1 MRRYDRVLVTGG
13 AGFVGSH
20 TVDLLLERGY
30 EVRVLDNLDPQVHGE
45 ADRPEFLD
53 LDRVEFVK
61 GDMVDRETVRRVLA
75 DVDAIIHL
83 ASRVGV
89 GQSMYQ
95 VGRYVAANTQGTA
108 NLLDVLVTEEHD
120 VKRLVLASS
129 MSIYGEGRYSCE
141 NCGAVSPR
149 LRSEKQLDERLWE
162 LLCPS
167 CGSTLR
173 PEPTDEEK
181 PLQPTSIYAM
191 TKRHQE
197 EMTLLVGETYG
208 IPTTALRYFN
218 IYGPRQAL
226 SNPYT
231 GVIALFAARTRN
243 NKPPIIFEDGNQ
255 TRDFIYVEDVARAN
269 LLAMEK
275 AEAAY
280 KTLNVGTGRATSI
293 MEIALMVIELCEK
306 EVTPLITGRYRS
318 GDVRHCYAEIRRISS
333 LGFKPQYSLS
343 EGLKRTLDWA
353 QSKEIP
359 KERSDEAV
367 KELEEHGLLR

>member
-1 MRRYDRVLVTGG
+1 MTRYARVLVTGG

-45 ADRPEFLD
+45 VESPQYLD

-61 GDMVDRETVRRVLA
+61 GDMVDRDTVWSVVS

-95 VGRYVAANTQGTA
+95 IEQYVTANTKGTA
-108 NLLDVLVTEEHD
+108 NLLDVLVTEKHN
-120 VKRLVLASS
+120 VRKLVVASS
-129 MSIYGEGRYSCE
+129 MSIYGEGRYSC
-141 NCGAVSPR
+141 NRCGLVSPK
-149 LRSEKQLDERLWE
+149 LRGDKQLDEKIWE
-162 LLCPS
+162 MICPY
-167 CGSTLR
+167 CGSVLKS
-173 PEPTDEEK
+173 EQTDEEK

-197 EMTLLVGETYG
+197 EMSLLTGRTYG

-231 GVIALFAARTRN
+231 GVIAVFAARTQN
-243 NKPPIIFEDGNQ
+243 NNPPLIFEDGNQ
-255 TRDFIYVEDVARAN
+255 TRDFIHVKDVAQAN

-275 AEAAY
+275 SGGDY
-280 KTLNVGTGRATSI
+280 QSLNVGTGKATSI
-293 MEIALMVIELCEK
+293 IEIALKVIELCEK
-306 EVTPLITGRYRS
+306 ELTPLIIGRYRS
-318 GDVRHCYAEIRRISS
+318 GDIRHCYASIERISS
-333 LGFKPQYSLS
+333 LEFKPEYSLDK
-343 EGLKRTLDWA
+343 GLMETLTWVRA
-353 QSKEIP
+353 QEASAD
-359 KERSDEAV
+359 RSDEAV
-367 KELEEHGLLR
+367 KELEEHGLLK